1 MRRVA
6 NELARSAVLIG
17 HAKGYE
23 HKLSRLLKKRSELQG
38 EAEKLR
44 AQQAVVCNAIDS
56 IDHVLASLGFEGNLD
71 GMRPRS
77 NRVVY
82 FHRNELRRFL
92 IDELRNT
99 SSPVSA
105 GDLAEK
111 IIGLEGKDAR
121 DRKLRND
128 MVKRVGK
135 SLKLLRQQGVAVSE
149 GRNGELSWSL
159 A

>member
-1 MRRVA
+1 MAEPHV
-6 NELARSAVLIG
+6 ITG
-17 HAKGYE
+17 
-23 HKLSRLLKKRSELQG
+23 LLKKRSELMG
-38 EAEKLR
+38 EAQLLREKM
-44 AQQAVVCNAIDS
+44 AETSNAIDS
-56 IDHVLASLGFEGNLD
+56 VDHVLRSFGYVGDLD

-92 IDELRNT
+92 IDELRNADA
-99 SSPVSA
+99 PLSA
-105 GDLAEK
+105 RDLAEK

-121 DRKLRND
+121 DRTLRND

-135 SLKLLRQQGVAVSE
+135 SLKLLRQQGVAVSV
-149 GRNGELSWSL
+149 GRNGDLAWSL

>member
-1 MRRVA
+1 MT
-6 NELARSAVLIG
+6 
-17 HAKGYE
+17 KGYE
-23 HKLSRLLKKRSELQG
+23 HTISGLMKKRSELMG
-38 EAEKLR
+38 EAQELR
-44 AQQAVVCNAIDS
+44 ARQAEVCNALDS
-56 IDHVLASLGFEGNLD
+56 IDYVLRSLGFQGDLD

-92 IDELRNT
+92 IEELRNA

-105 GDLAEK
+105 RDLAEK
-111 IIGLEGKDAR
+111 IIGIEGKDAR
-121 DRKLRND
+121 DRTLRND

-135 SLKLLRQQGVAVSE
+135 SLKLLRQQGVAVSA
-149 GRNGELSWSL
+149 GQYSNLCGI

>member
-1 MRRVA
+1 MT
-6 NELARSAVLIG
+6 
-17 HAKGYE
+17 KGYE
-23 HKLSRLLKKRSELQG
+23 HTISGLLKKRSELLG
-38 EAEKLR
+38 EGGTLR
-44 AQQAVVCNAIDS
+44 ARMAEVANAIDS
-56 IDHVLASLGFEGNLD
+56 IDYVLKSLGFQGDLD

-92 IDELRNT
+92 IDELRNA

-105 GDLAEK
+105 RDLAEK
-111 IIGLEGKDAR
+111 IMGLEGKDAR
-121 DRKLRND
+121 DRTLRND

-149 GRNGELSWSL
+149 GRNGELTWAL